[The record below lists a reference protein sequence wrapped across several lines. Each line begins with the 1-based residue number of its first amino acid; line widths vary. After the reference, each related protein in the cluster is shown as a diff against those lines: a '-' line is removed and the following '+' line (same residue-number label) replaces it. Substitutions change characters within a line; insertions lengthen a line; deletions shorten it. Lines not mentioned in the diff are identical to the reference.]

1 MRGMPMKNF
10 TLEQEVICGH
20 LVTTDTKKLWSVQLE
35 LLDLLKVICRKHNIK
50 YFASAGT
57 LLGAVRH
64 KGYIPWDDDIDIVMF
79 ADDYEKF
86 CEVAPQE
93 IYGDYFFQHFKTEP
107 GFSAGMA
114 RIRKSSTTAC
124 TKYEYNCKFPSST
137 YNFGIFI
144 DIFPLNYIPTKFPM
158 SFYQKVLYKIFA
170 KIISGYRKECLM
182 RKNNNSR
189 YRFSKGYLLWK
200 LVSNFVS
207 YEQVATTY
215 YSICNMCK
223 QSDLVG
229 LFAFGGFNKK
239 LMWKT
244 EWWKETCEL
253 QFENTTIVC
262 PKKYDS
268 ILKTEYGDYMIY
280 KKGTAVHTMQF
291 FSADIPYKDKLKNFK
306 MER

>member
-1 MRGMPMKNF
+1 
-10 TLEQEVICGH
+10 
-20 LVTTDTKKLWSVQLE
+20 
-35 LLDLLKVICRKHNIK
+35 
-50 YFASAGT
+50 
-57 LLGAVRH
+57 
-64 KGYIPWDDDIDIVMF
+64 
-79 ADDYEKF
+79 
-86 CEVAPQE
+86 
-93 IYGDYFFQHFKTEP
+93 
-107 GFSAGMA
+107 
-114 RIRKSSTTAC
+114 
-124 TKYEYNCKFPSST
+124 
-137 YNFGIFI
+137 
-144 DIFPLNYIPTKFPM
+144 
-158 SFYQKVLYKIFA
+158 
-170 KIISGYRKECLM
+170 M
-182 RKNNNSR
+182 RKNSNSR

-268 ILKTEYGDYMIY
+268 ILKKEYGDYMIY